1 MVGVAVTGTAG
12 TTGGEEEET
21 GLVAH
26 DVEVAVSS
34 VVDVN
39 VDFVAFP
46 KSLCCWTVERKSDQQ
61 RPL

>member
-1 MVGVAVTGTAG
+1 MAG
-12 TTGGEEEET
+12 TTCGEVLET

-26 DVEVAVSS
+26 DVEVTVSS

-39 VDFVAFP
+39 VDFVALP

>member
-1 MVGVAVTGTAG
+1 VVGVTVTGTAG
-12 TTGGEEEET
+12 TTCGEVLET

-26 DVEVAVSS
+26 DVEVTVSS

-39 VDFVAFP
+39 VDFVALP